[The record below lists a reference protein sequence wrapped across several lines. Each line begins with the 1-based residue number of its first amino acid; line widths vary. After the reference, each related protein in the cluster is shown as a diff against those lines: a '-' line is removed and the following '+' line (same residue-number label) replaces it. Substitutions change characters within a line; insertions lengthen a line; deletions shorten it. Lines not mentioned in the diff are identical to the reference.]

1 MNNLSMY
8 LDPILTALSPV
19 LTDLLAVVLAILLG
33 AVFVTVRKFFGL
45 RAEALLRDALNQA
58 LATGVKQAPVNSTA
72 GEVASAAVEY
82 AKRSSPEAI
91 RKLKAPESVL
101 IDKARSIAR
110 DLLIKR

>member
-1 MNNLSMY
+1 MDNLSLY
-8 LDPILTALSPV
+8 LDPILTALAPV
-19 LTDLLAVVLAILLG
+19 LSDLLAVVLSILLG
-33 AVFVTVRKFFGL
+33 ALFLAVRRFFGL

-58 LATGVKQAPVNSTA
+58 LATGVKQAPPTMSA

-101 IDKARSIAR
+101 LDKARSIAR
-110 DLLIKR
+110 DVLNR